1 MPTEKSIFDP
11 NPAISRNAYISSF
24 DEYTKFYQESLDN
37 PTEFWSRV
45 AKQFHWETPADP
57 AKFLQYNFNISKGPI
72 SIKWMEGASTNICYN
87 LLDRNVRN
95 GLGDQIAYYW
105 WVRIPPKTIIVV
117 IYSWQLR
124 RSHENKSETHTRTQ
138 PDHVSKDN
146 NVLIFSLRCCYETRS
161 WRRRP
166 AAPRTQPACLC
177 YLSLVCSQC
186 AGTGRTD
193 VCC

>member
-24 DEYTKFYQESLDN
+24 EEYKKFYAESLDN
-37 PTEFWSRV
+37 PAEFWSRV

-105 WVRIPPKTIIVV
+105 WVKNPIQMIIAVI
-117 IYSWQLR
+117 IYSRQLR
-124 RSHENKSETHTRTQ
+124 RSYENKSQTHTHTKTNTLARITTYWFF
-138 PDHVSKDN
+138 PYVAVTKRVRDVAACHH
-146 NVLIFSLRCCYETRS
+146 
-161 WRRRP
+161 P
-166 AAPRTQPACLC
+166 AALPVLPFHGQLTVRRHSQNRC
-177 YLSLVCSQC
+177 SLL
-186 AGTGRTD
+186 T
-193 VCC
+193 

>member
-24 DEYTKFYQESLDN
+24 EEYKKFYAESLDN
-37 PTEFWSRV
+37 PAEFWSRV

-105 WVRIPPKTIIVV
+105 WVKTSIQMIIAVI
-117 IYSWQLR
+117 IYSRQLR
-124 RSHENKSETHTRTQ
+124 RSYENKSQTHTHTQ
-138 PDHVSKDN
+138 KQ
-146 NVLIFSLRCCYETRS
+146 TR
-161 WRRRP
+161 
-166 AAPRTQPACLC
+166 
-177 YLSLVCSQC
+177 
-186 AGTGRTD
+186 
-193 VCC
+193 